1 MKQKLGRLNS
11 ENKFGFLTNFDY
23 DKYYKFACQRKRYS
37 RYFEINNWH
46 KYDQI
51 VENIIKSINNTLWHS
66 EGYLPRYYSH
76 IILEVFLFNSDNSEN
91 LKSKINQKNWKYF
104 LIIYF
109 VFIGLQFIFSLYPFW
124 LYYGYYSRTQ
134 LNENLYKELFENDA
148 VVWGIPFTLFGG
160 IAFVLFPLVYYHP
173 KTWLTFWL
181 FEG

>member
-1 MKQKLGRLNS
+1 MKQKLGRLNP

-160 IAFVLFPLVYYHP
+160 IAFVLFPLAYYHP